1 MKSAH
6 KKRTRKPVHPGRV
19 FKLDVLEPL
28 NITLTTAAK
37 ALGISRKH
45 LSNFANE
52 QVPCSKDLAR
62 RLAIATKTSVTS
74 WLNMQTAI
82 DVWEAEHAEKS
93 VYASV
98 RSFSQL
104 AA

>member
-1 MKSAH
+1 MKSTN
-6 KKRTRKPVHPGRV
+6 KKRSRKPVHPGRV

-28 NITLTTAAK
+28 NMNITTAAK

-45 LSNFANE
+45 LSKFANE

-62 RLAIATKTSVTS
+62 RLAIATNTSTTS
-74 WLNMQTAI
+74 WLNMQTAVDI
-82 DVWEAEHAEKS
+82 WEAEHTEKAA
-93 VYASV
+93 YASV
-98 RSFSQL
+98 QSFTQL